1 MNRKVTGNSRVK
13 IPAAGRNIRPVRF
26 ALIFFCCFVLG
37 IAVLL
42 IPPVHRVDLQFTQGL
57 VALSHK
63 IITICGGHAA
73 RQGAIL
79 RSPGGF
85 AVEMRDGCNAV
96 NVTIL
101 LCSAVFAFPAA
112 WHMKALGILGG
123 AAIIQVVNL
132 CRFIT
137 LFYLGQY
144 SMPWFDFAHAYVW
157 ESLILLDTMV
167 VFWYWAIQVLRSDP
181 VSTTPTSN
189 APA

>member
-1 MNRKVTGNSRVK
+1 MNTNSRLK
-13 IPAAGRNIRPVRF
+13 IPAAGRKIRPVRF
-26 ALIFFCCFVLG
+26 ALVFFCCFVFG

-42 IPPVHRVDLQFTQGL
+42 TAPVQSVDRRFTQGL

-63 IITICGGHAA
+63 IITICGGHAT

-96 NVTIL
+96 TVTIL

-112 WHMKALGILGG
+112 WKMKALGILGG

-132 CRFIT
+132 FRFIT

-144 SMPWFDFAHAYVW
+144 SMPWFEFAHAYLW
-157 ESLILLDTMV
+157 ESLIVLDTMV
-167 VFWYWAIQVLRSDP
+167 VFWYWTTHVLRSGTVAD
-181 VSTTPTSN
+181 TPGSN
-189 APA
+189 ASA

>member
-1 MNRKVTGNSRVK
+1 MSANSRLK

-42 IPPVHRVDLQFTQGL
+42 TPPVQSVDLQFNQGL

-63 IITICGGHAA
+63 IITICGGHAT

-101 LCSAVFAFPAA
+101 LCSAVFAFPSA
-112 WHMKALGILGG
+112 WKTKVLGILGG
-123 AAIIQVVNL
+123 AAVIQAVNVF
-132 CRFIT
+132 RFIT

-144 SMPWFDFAHAYVW
+144 SMPWFDFAHAYLW
-157 ESLILLDTMV
+157 ESLIVLDTMV
-167 VFWYWAIQVLRSDP
+167 VFWYWAIHVLRSAA
-181 VSTTPTSN
+181 VSHTSASN

>member
-1 MNRKVTGNSRVK
+1 M
-13 IPAAGRNIRPVRF
+13 RF

-42 IPPVHRVDLQFTQGL
+42 TPPVQSVDLQFNQGL

-63 IITICGGHAA
+63 IITICGGHAT

-101 LCSAVFAFPAA
+101 LCSAVFAFPSA
-112 WHMKALGILGG
+112 WKTKVLGILGG
-123 AAIIQVVNL
+123 AAVIQVVNL
-132 CRFIT
+132 FRFIT

-144 SMPWFDFAHAYVW
+144 SMPWFDFAHAYLW
-157 ESLILLDTMV
+157 ESLIVLDTMV
-167 VFWYWAIQVLRSDP
+167 VFWYWAIHVLRSAA
-181 VSTTPTSN
+181 VSHTSASN

>member
-1 MNRKVTGNSRVK
+1 MNRKVTANSRLK
-13 IPAAGRNIRPVRF
+13 IPTAGRNIRPVRF

-167 VFWYWAIQVLRSDP
+167 VFWYWATHVLRSAL
-181 VSTTPTSN
+181 VSNTPGSN